1 MNTFPFGLCTWPK
14 SSWYTILY
22 VCLTAYTYTFYA
34 TYTKHLFVLCMFC
47 FVLLLHRRS
56 FLFCFDSFRTLFAHF
71 LFYVMRVLCTCLFTK
86 QTNAAHFQL
95 ATQFLLF
102 FPNILM
108 QNNCVLFWFHR
119 YMYFYFTGKLYS
131 RTHASNVQI
140 LKLYIDV
147 STLFLWKHYHS
158 TSVKWVICQHG
169 FVTMQ

>member
-1 MNTFPFGLCTWPK
+1 MQHTQNIYSFC
-14 SSWYTILY
+14 
-22 VCLTAYTYTFYA
+22 V
-34 TYTKHLFVLCMFC
+34 C
-47 FVLLLHRRS
+47 FVL
-56 FLFCFDSFRTLFAHF
+56 FCFIVTPSFVSVLFWF
-71 LFYVMRVLCTCLFTK
+71 LSHTFCTFSVLCYACFVYVFVYKVNKRCSFSIGNTIPP
-86 QTNAAHFQL
+86 
-95 ATQFLLF
+95 F

-119 YMYFYFTGKLYS
+119 CMYFYFTGKLYS